1 MLLYG
6 YPKGM
11 RKVIYI
17 TNTIEPLSNVIRTMV
32 NKRKMF
38 PSDQAAF
45 KVVYL
50 AT

>member
-1 MLLYG
+1 MLFYG